1 MLYHT
6 SAKPLPPCGK
16 ASFAARKSLFRSSG
30 NILSRHHQ
38 VYMPDCQPFAQSAH
52 IRIFQCH
59 SFPPRLRTILA
70 GKCLTLRIFLVDH
83 TLTYAR
89 YCPLLYATSSG
100 QPRRPTPHQPRHT
113 AAPQSS
119 CTRHTA
125 HKRPRPYKKEVKGR
139 CGIIFLQ
146 KNLVV

>member
-1 MLYHT
+1 MLFHT

-16 ASFAARKSLFRSSG
+16 ASFATQETFSRGTIKSIHQTVNHLRK
-30 NILSRHHQ
+30 
-38 VYMPDCQPFAQSAH
+38 A
-52 IRIFQCH
+52 RIFTFF
-59 SFPPRLRTILA
+59 SVTRFPSRLRTILA
-70 GKCLTLRIFLVDH
+70 RAGLTLRAFLVDH
-83 TLTYAR
+83 THTYAR

-113 AAPQSS
+113 AAPRSS

-125 HKRPRPYKKEVKGR
+125 HKRLRPYKKEVKGR
-139 CGIIFLQ
+139 CSIIFLQ

>member
-1 MLYHT
+1 MLFHT

-16 ASFAARKSLFRSSG
+16 ASLTARKSLFRNSG
-30 NILSRHHQ
+30 NFLSRHHQ
-38 VYMPDCQPFAQSAH
+38 VYTPECQPLAQSANIH
-52 IRIFQCH
+52 VFQRH
-59 SFPPRLRTILA
+59 TFPLAPADDSREEAFNTPRL
-70 GKCLTLRIFLVDH
+70 LVDH
-83 TLTYAR
+83 THTYAR
-89 YCPLLYATSSG
+89 YRPILYATSSG
-100 QPRRPTPHQPRHT
+100 QSLRPTPHQPRHT

-125 HKRPRPYKKEVKGR
+125 HKRLRPYKKEVKGR